1 MLRRHRNTRFKKTE
15 KVEITLIPTS
25 VHIVAKWCNGSIIIE
40 RRYWA
45 RDSSGDIT
53 AYTIG
58 DFDKATQKRIN
69 TELKHLHNLDFRLQN
84 ITTDKKIQELI
95 KNLGYYYRKPRG
107 KWRLLNQQT
116 TAIQSPSHIIDE
128 IGQTHLWWKQ

>member
-1 MLRRHRNTRFKKTE
+1 MKKTE

-25 VHIVAKWCNGSIIIE
+25 VHIVAKRCNGSIIIE

-58 DFDKATQKRIN
+58 DFDKSTRKRIN
-69 TELKHLHNLDFRLQN
+69 TELKHIGNLDFQLQR
-84 ITTDKKIQELI
+84 ITADKKIQELI
-95 KNLGYYYRKPRG
+95 KSLGYFYQRPRG
-107 KWRLLNQQT
+107 KWQLLNQQT
-116 TAIQSPSHIIDE
+116 TPIQSPSHIIDE
-128 IGQTHLWWKQ
+128 SDQTHH